1 MNSRICLNSY
11 SFCWNFLQHPRNGPR
26 NASNGTWRLSDF
38 RWGREVKTRR
48 VKAGQLWNDTK
59 NLAVDS
65 VLVGQDFI
73 YVFFLPMPFLE
84 SSSESSKNEILIC
97 RYWMPCKQQFKS
109 NCFVCHSCDLL
120 IDWGRECS
128 VMMMQSMTLWL
139 RMSWKKSECSKGKI
153 YT

>member
-1 MNSRICLNSY
+1 MNSRSCLNSY

-59 NLAVDS
+59 KLAVDS

-73 YVFFLPMPFLE
+73 YIYIYFF
-84 SSSESSKNEILIC
+84 
-97 RYWMPCKQQFKS
+97 
-109 NCFVCHSCDLL
+109 
-120 IDWGRECS
+120 
-128 VMMMQSMTLWL
+128 
-139 RMSWKKSECSKGKI
+139 
-153 YT
+153 